1 MYIFELN
8 CDGDIY
14 FVNPFSDLR
23 SDSREREKK
32 PGSDDILRWIRVL
45 D

>member
-8 CDGDIY
+8 CEGDIY

-23 SDSREREKK
+23 SDSRERKA
-32 PGSDDILRWIRVL
+32 GYDDILRWIRVL